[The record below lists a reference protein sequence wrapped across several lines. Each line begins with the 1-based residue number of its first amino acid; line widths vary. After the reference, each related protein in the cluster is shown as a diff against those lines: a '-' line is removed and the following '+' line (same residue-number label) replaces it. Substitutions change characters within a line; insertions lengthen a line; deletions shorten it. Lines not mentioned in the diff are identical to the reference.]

1 MNMLKLLRYAL
12 ISAFVLVGIQN
23 INAQENEMPQNSNEN
38 DLAYWY
44 YDYSGY
50 GTMSGAGQI
59 YMEVCVTEGGMEGR
73 YYYVKTNKNRANK
86 AWIYVYGDWYGNTMN
101 LCEEASGRKNGCFK
115 GTFRGNS
122 YKGTFYRNDGKKF
135 SFNIKLK

>member
-1 MNMLKLLRYAL
+1 MMISKLLRYAFICAL
-12 ISAFVLVGIQN
+12 FILGVKNVS
-23 INAQENEMPQNSNEN
+23 AQEVDVYQVSNEN

-73 YYYVKTNKNRANK
+73 YYYVKTNKNRVNK

-115 GTFRGNS
+115 GTFRGNG
-122 YKGTFYRNDGKKF
+122 YTGTFYRNDGKKF